1 MSQSRERST
10 QHTNMST
17 LPTTTET
24 IRTEF
29 ADRYNYFRLCC
40 MVAGTAGTKD
50 QPFAAAYLRK
60 AMLVLGYPQETS
72 TWDDARTIVYAKNIV
87 TMG

>member
-1 MSQSRERST
+1 MSS
-10 QHTNMST
+10 

-24 IRTEF
+24 IRAEF

-40 MVAGTAGTKD
+40 MVAKTDGTKD

-60 AMLVLGYPQETS
+60 AMLALGYPQETA
-72 TWDDARTIVYAKNIV
+72 TWDDARTVMYAQNIV
-87 TMG
+87 MMG